1 MIKNIVRDV
10 MFLGSPSQEAGIG
23 DAAVARDLEDTLRA
37 NSERCVGLAANM
49 IGARKRVIAVSLGF
63 SVLIMY
69 NPVIIAKSGAYDAM
83 EGCLSL
89 DGERPVTRYQKITV
103 EYRDKSFKKQKGEF
117 NGFVAQIIQHET
129 DHCNGIII

>member
-10 MFLGSPSQEAGIG
+10 MFLAAPSQEADLN
-23 DAAVARDLEDTLRA
+23 DASVARDLEDTLRFNA
-37 NSERCVGLAANM
+37 ERCVGLAANM

-69 NPVIIAKSGAYDAM
+69 NPVITAKSEPYDTM

-89 DGERPVTRYQKITV
+89 DGERPVRRYGKITV
-103 EYRDKSFKKQKGEF
+103 EYRDKSFKKQKAEF
-117 NGFVAQIIQHET
+117 NGYTAQIIQHET